1 MSIFNIGSINKNDV
15 LIYFAVRIFV
25 LLCVMPIHEFAHA
38 FAAEK
43 LGDHTAKLS
52 GRLTLSPFAHL
63 DLFGS
68 IMILLCGIGYAKP
81 VPVNPNNFKNS
92 KSGMVITSA
101 AGPISNLVMSF
112 FFLLIYNAFVTFG
125 RVVYQKNE
133 LLFVIIYS
141 FLRYA
146 AMINVSLAVFN
157 LLPIPPLDGSRIFWA
172 VLPEKYYFKVMQYER
187 QIMIVLFALL
197 VFGILSVPISFISS
211 AVFKGLDFLAA
222 LPFKLFA

>member
-1 MSIFNIGSINKNDV
+1 MVSNVMFACVRTGDYMSIFNIGSMNKNDV

-92 KSGMVITSA
+92 KRGMVITSA
-101 AGPISNLVMSF
+101 AGPVSNLVMSF
-112 FFLLIYNAFVTFG
+112 FFLLIYNAFITLG
-125 RVVYQKNE
+125 QAVYLKNE

-141 FLRYA
+141 FLHYA

-172 VLPEKYYFKVMQYER
+172 VLPEKYYFKVMQYENT
-187 QIMIVLFALL
+187 INTY
-197 VFGILSVPISFISS
+197 
-211 AVFKGLDFLAA
+211 
-222 LPFKLFA
+222 